1 MVDRNLAQSTTI
13 RAIQKAV
20 VPHYEGLKIFGGRVN
35 TQDTGNKTYEFAY
48 ELDARG
54 PKQVGS
60 VRAIM
65 CQSRAAASPG
75 PIAGFV
81 DLKYIGALADLDS
94 AWGGT
99 TALFSRGLAGAA
111 SIPAPGTTDRRNF
124 AFTDQTKIIPVAR
137 TDGGT
142 KPLIAARTF
151 LGSGGSAFLGTSG
164 DSFANWSTRPTGLA
178 RQRVNSAVGDAR
190 ASTTGWSATST
201 GPVIGFSYNHLG
213 PIINVVSIGDS
224 ITEGRSTT
232 TFLGENFTL
241 LACESINAGTQA
253 TWVSHS
259 NLGWSGQNTAQILVN
274 TRDMLRS
281 GIIPDVL
288 VFPSGSPNDVTTT
301 ITTAIVDGWRAY
313 VADMLALCAE
323 YRIVPVIWTMLPVNY
338 AVKAFGSTD
347 TLRIAY
353 VAEIVALVT
362 STGLIVVNM
371 EPVFAGPVD
380 GNGQTTLLYSDDGIH
395 PNATG
400 NANGMVPM
408 RDQGIKQAMIG
419 SL

>member
-99 TALFSRGLAGAA
+99 NALFSRGLAGAA
-111 SIPAPGTTDRRNF
+111 SMPAPGTTDRRSY
-124 AFTDQTKIIPVAR
+124 AYTDQTRIVPVAR

-142 KPLIAARTF
+142 KPLVAARAF
-151 LGSGGSAFLGTSG
+151 LGTASAAFLGTSG
-164 DSFANWSTRPTGLA
+164 DSFTNWSTRAAGLA
-178 RQRVNSAVGDAR
+178 RQRVNSTAGDQRTA
-190 ASTTGWSATST
+190 TTGWTATST

-213 PIINVVSIGDS
+213 PICNVVSIGDS
-224 ITEGRSTT
+224 ITEGRSE
-232 TFLGENFTL
+232 TFLEENFTL
-241 LACESINAGTQA
+241 LACEALNASGPA

-259 NLGWSGQNTAQILVN
+259 NLGWSGQTSAQVLVN
-274 TRDMLRS
+274 TRDMLRA
-281 GIIPDVL
+281 GIVPDVL
-288 VFPSGSPNDVTTT
+288 VFPAGSPNDVTTT
-301 ITTAIVDGWRAY
+301 ITTAIVDAWRAY

-323 YRIVPVIWTMLPVNY
+323 YRIVPVLWTILPTNY
-338 AVKAFGSTD
+338 AVKPYAATD
-347 TLRIAY
+347 SLRIAY
-353 VAEIVALVT
+353 NSEIVALGS
-362 STGLIVVNM
+362 STGLTVVNM
-371 EPVFAGPVD
+371 EPVFAGAVD
-380 GNGQTTLLYSDDGIH
+380 GNGQTTLLTSADGIH
-395 PNATG
+395 PNSTG
-400 NANGMVPM
+400 NANAAVTMLA
-408 RDQGIKQAMIG
+408 QGIRPAMIG